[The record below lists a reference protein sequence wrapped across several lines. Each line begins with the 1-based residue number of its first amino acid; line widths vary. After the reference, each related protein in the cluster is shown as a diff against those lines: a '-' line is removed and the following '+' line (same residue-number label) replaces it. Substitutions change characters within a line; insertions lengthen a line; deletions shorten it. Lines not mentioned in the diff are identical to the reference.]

1 MRFVFIFF
9 LFYSSMLF
17 AECNKLY
24 DYDFWNPDVQIS
36 DIENELENFDLNVL
50 CGEDDKLIIPLIPAS
65 LLSTK
70 ANVEFL
76 ISKGA
81 DVTLAS
87 AENIFPESGG
97 TALHAAVMNPFPEHQ
112 SDIVYTLIMNGA
124 DVNAKREDGRTPF
137 HMVSGITPETVAHL
151 LAAGADIFAKD
162 KDGKIPLDYLCEY
175 GKCEN
180 RHFSEG
186 SATAELFKPKE

>member
-1 MRFVFIFF
+1 
-9 LFYSSMLF
+9 MLF

-24 DYDFWNPDVQIS
+24 DYGFWNPDVQIS
-36 DIENELENFDLNVL
+36 EIENELENFDLNVL
-50 CGEDDKLIIPLIPAS
+50 CGEDSKLIPLIPAS

-81 DVTLAS
+81 DVTLAP
-87 AENIFPESGG
+87 AEGRSTENGG

-124 DVNAKREDGRTPF
+124 DVNAKRDDGRTPF
-137 HMVSGITPETVAHL
+137 HMVSSITPETVTHL

>member
-24 DYDFWNPDVQIS
+24 DYGFWNPDVQIS
-36 DIENELENFDLNVL
+36 DIENELGNVDLNVL
-50 CGEDDKLIIPLIPAS
+50 CGEDGKLIPLIPAS

-81 DVTLAS
+81 DVTLAPADGRS
-87 AENIFPESGG
+87 TENGG
-97 TALHAAVMNPFPEHQ
+97 TALHAAVMNPYPEHQ

-124 DVNAKREDGRTPF
+124 DVNAKRDDGRTPF
-137 HMVSGITPETVAHL
+137 HMVSSMTPETVAHL
-151 LAAGADIFAKD
+151 LATGADIFAKD
-162 KDGKIPLDYLCEY
+162 NDGKIPLDYLCEY

>member
-24 DYDFWNPDVQIS
+24 DYGFWNPDVQIS
-36 DIENELENFDLNVL
+36 DIENELENVDLNVL
-50 CGEDDKLIIPLIPAS
+50 CGEDGKLIPLIPAS

-81 DVTLAS
+81 DVTLAP
-87 AENIFPESGG
+87 ADGRYTENGG
-97 TALHAAVMNPFPEHQ
+97 TALHAAVMNPYPEHQ

-124 DVNAKREDGRTPF
+124 DVNAKRDDGRTPF
-137 HMVSGITPETVAHL
+137 HMVSSMTPETVAHL
-151 LAAGADIFAKD
+151 LVTGADIFAKD
-162 KDGKIPLDYLCEY
+162 NDGKIPLDYLCEY

>member
-1 MRFVFIFF
+1 MRFIFIFF

-24 DYDFWNPDVQIS
+24 DYGFWNPDVQIS

-50 CGEDDKLIIPLIPAS
+50 CGEDGKLIPLIPAS

-81 DVTLAS
+81 DVTLAP
-87 AENIFPESGG
+87 AEGRSTENGG

-124 DVNAKREDGRTPF
+124 DVNAKRKDGRTPF

-162 KDGKIPLDYLCEY
+162 KDGKIPLDYLLSLI
-175 GKCEN
+175 
-180 RHFSEG
+180 HI
-186 SATAELFKPKE
+186 

>member
-1 MRFVFIFF
+1 MKFIFIFF
-9 LFYSSMLF
+9 LFYSSMVF

-24 DYDFWNPDVQIS
+24 DYGFWNPEVQIS
-36 DIENELENFDLNVL
+36 DIENELENVDLNVL
-50 CGEDDKLIIPLIPAS
+50 CGEDGKLIPLIPAS

-81 DVTLAS
+81 DVTLAP
-87 AENIFPESGG
+87 AEGRSTENGG

-124 DVNAKREDGRTPF
+124 DVNAKRDDGRTPF
-137 HMVSGITPETVAHL
+137 HMVIGITPETVAHL

-162 KDGKIPLDYLCEY
+162 KDGKIPLDYLCKY

-186 SATAELFKPKE
+186 SATAELFKPKK

>member
-24 DYDFWNPDVQIS
+24 DYGFWNPDVQIS
-36 DIENELENFDLNVL
+36 DIENELENVDLNVL
-50 CGEDDKLIIPLIPAS
+50 CGEDGKLIPLIPAS

-81 DVTLAS
+81 DVTLAPADGRS
-87 AENIFPESGG
+87 TENGG
-97 TALHAAVMNPFPEHQ
+97 TALHAAVMNPYPEHQ

-124 DVNAKREDGRTPF
+124 DVNAKRDDGRTPF
-137 HMVSGITPETVAHL
+137 HMVSSMTPETVAHL
-151 LAAGADIFAKD
+151 LATGADIFAKD
-162 KDGKIPLDYLCEY
+162 NDGKIPLDYLCEY